1 VSPLASPA
9 PYARRMPRPPRAFF
23 EGIYHLAS
31 HASDTRYLFANDADR
46 ATFLGRLGLISQR
59 FELRL
64 VAYTLMGNHYHLVL
78 MTPDARVSN
87 ALQQLHTWYS
97 RWHNL
102 TCGRKA
108 HLFRA
113 HFLAREITSDVD
125 LLTVCRYLAYNPV
138 VAGLATDPFAWR
150 WSSAAASAGLQEPA
164 LPLDASPLRAALGD
178 SNDWSDR
185 YRAFIVDGQDGKRRR
200 S

>member
-1 VSPLASPA
+1 
-9 PYARRMPRPPRAFF
+9 MPRAPRAFF

-31 HASDTRYLFANDADR
+31 HASDRRYLFASDAER
-46 ATFLGRLGLISQR
+46 ETFLVRLALIFER

-78 MTPDARVSN
+78 VTPDARVSK

-97 RWHNL
+97 RWHNFG
-102 TCGRKA
+102 CGRAA

-113 HFLAREITSDVD
+113 HFLAREITSDAE
-125 LLTVCRYLAYNPV
+125 LLSVCRYLAYNPV
-138 VAGLATDPFAWR
+138 VAGLASDPFAWR
-150 WSSAAASAGLQEPA
+150 WSSAAASAGLQQPP

-178 SNDWSDR
+178 SSDWPDR
-185 YRAFIVDGQDGKRRR
+185 YRAFIVDG
-200 S
+200 